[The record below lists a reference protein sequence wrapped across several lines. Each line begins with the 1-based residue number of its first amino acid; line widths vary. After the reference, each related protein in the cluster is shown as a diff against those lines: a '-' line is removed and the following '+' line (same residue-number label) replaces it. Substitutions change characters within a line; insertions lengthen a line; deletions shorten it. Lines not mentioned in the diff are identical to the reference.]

1 MRSRR
6 QTEEDALRL
15 CQLLAQPL
23 SPAIKDELQAR
34 LVKIKNGEDP
44 YKGEDNP

>member
-15 CQLLAQPL
+15 FRLLDYPL
-23 SPAIKDELQAR
+23 PQTIKDELQAR

-44 YKGEDNP
+44 YKGEDE